1 MTTEAGS
8 PTRFG
13 ARLSD
18 DGTWV
23 ADAAVARARPPCRSR
38 ADSADEEAAVAAS
51 AFFCALAVG
60 RFSRLNG
67 WYRREEYGLGLMSP
81 SAAGMPEEVPLL
93 TVSSWLLGGG
103 RSIRPPPP
111 PTVERFSGRSTCSCG
126 SRPRLSARTWIAPS
140 AEVGSCP
147 TENHAAAALP
157 TGTLA
162 RGSGLVLP
170 TACPRLPH
178 RRRPGRG
185 KPLPPS
191 SALLSAPPCMLPLPA
206 PRQLAPTPPP
216 IPSAGELAT
225 GPGRTPA

>member
-81 SAAGMPEEVPLL
+81 SAAGMPEEIPLL

-111 PTVERFSGRSTCSCG
+111 PHGRAFQ
-126 SRPRLSARTWIAPS
+126 RPLD
-140 AEVGSCP
+140 
-147 TENHAAAALP
+147 
-157 TGTLA
+157 
-162 RGSGLVLP
+162 VL
-170 TACPRLPH
+170 LW
-178 RRRPGRG
+178 
-185 KPLPPS
+185 LPP
-191 SALLSAPPCMLPLPA
+191 ALVCAHVDHPL
-206 PRQLAPTPPP
+206 R
-216 IPSAGELAT
+216 
-225 GPGRTPA
+225 